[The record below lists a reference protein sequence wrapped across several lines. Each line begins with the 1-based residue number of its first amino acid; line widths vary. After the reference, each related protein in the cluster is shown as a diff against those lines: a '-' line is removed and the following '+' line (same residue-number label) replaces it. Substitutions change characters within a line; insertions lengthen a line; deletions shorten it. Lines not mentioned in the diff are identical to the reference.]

1 MKVLNAPKVY
11 LIAHTEIQPGLLQYL
26 QDTHRIWDTVQ
37 KEEETKSLLEG
48 PQETLPAWVEK
59 CPGDALAEFSG
70 RICYDAF
77 RGPGAIGSVGRKS
90 NEEYLD
96 HIKSVAHGSVAE
108 HPVASFMVIGAS
120 RGFSHELVRHRAG
133 FAYSQSSTRYCDGE
147 QLNVVLPHL
156 LDSMR
161 ALAKTEDQK
170 KAVED
175 AVVEF
180 SGAFEK
186 QRDLYSQCFKTL
198 NRLATEILSPH
209 YEDRGDKTLLRKM
222 VRSAARNLLPIGTEA
237 PLVFSGNY
245 RAIRHALTMRA
256 TEAAELE
263 IRAVFMQVFYLI
275 REKSPNFFSDW
286 EVYTLRDGT
295 EALKSKYVK
304 V

>member
-1 MKVLNAPKVY
+1 MKVLDKPKVY

-26 QDTHRIWDTVQ
+26 RDTHRVWDTVQ
-37 KEEETKSLLEG
+37 KENLTDEPLED
-48 PQETLPAWVEK
+48 PQAGLPKWVVRY
-59 CPGDALAEFSG
+59 PGDALAEFSG
-70 RICYDAF
+70 RICYDAL
-77 RGPGAIGSVGRKS
+77 RGPGAIGTVGRKS

-96 HIKSVAHGSVAE
+96 HIKSVGHGSVAE
-108 HPVASFMVIGAS
+108 HPVASFMVIGAGRS
-120 RGFSHELVRHRAG
+120 FTHELIRHRAG

-161 ALAKTEDQK
+161 ALAETEGQK
-170 KAVED
+170 KAVEE

-186 QRDLYSQCFKTL
+186 QRDLYSQCFDTL
-198 NRLATEILSPH
+198 NGLAHEILAPH
-209 YEDRGDKTLLRKM
+209 YENKGDKTLLRKM

-237 PLVFSGNY
+237 PIVFSGNY

-275 REKSPNFFSDW
+275 RERAPNFFSDW
-286 EVYTLRDGT
+286 EVVTLRDGT
-295 EALKSKYVK
+295 EALRSRYEK